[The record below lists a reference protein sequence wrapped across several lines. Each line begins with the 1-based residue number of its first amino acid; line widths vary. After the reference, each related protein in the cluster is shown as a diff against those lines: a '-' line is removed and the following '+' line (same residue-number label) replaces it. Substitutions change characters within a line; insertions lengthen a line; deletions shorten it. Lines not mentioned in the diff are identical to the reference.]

1 MVKTLIALTLVG
13 VLSGCATRPAFLEN
27 RVVCTVAKDK
37 AFGVSQWGPLG
48 ITAEVSPKDAAV
60 ICREGN

>member
-1 MVKTLIALTLVG
+1 
-13 VLSGCATRPAFLEN
+13 
-27 RVVCTVAKDK
+27 VCTVAKDK

-60 ICREGN
+60 ICK